1 MTIAGIPPAPVLADQ
16 ALQRLREGNQRYV
29 QNVRS
34 LNTAMGASARASLA
48 VRQNPFAVILSCSD
62 SRVPSEIVFDQ
73 GLGDL
78 FVIRVAGNV
87 VAPSLVGSVEFAA
100 ATFGT
105 RLVVVM
111 GHTRCGAI
119 KATLDFI
126 QHDVDA
132 PSENIHD
139 IVDRCR
145 PAVESVVTALGPDVA
160 PERVTHEAVR
170 ANVRQSC
177 AHLRHGSRLLE
188 RLILEEGLM
197 VVARSTSSTRP
208 SPDPSA
214 PGLPASRATAHAP
227 SAPLPGLVRAPTP

>member
-1 MTIAGIPPAPVLADQ
+1 MTSAALPPAHVSAEQ
-16 ALQRLREGNQRYV
+16 ALQRLREGNARFR

-34 LNTAMGASARASLA
+34 LDVGVGQAARTALVAG
-48 VRQNPFAVILSCSD
+48 QHPFAIILSCSD
-62 SRVPSEIVFDQ
+62 SRVPSELVFDQ

-111 GHTRCGAI
+111 GHSACGAI

-126 QHDVDA
+126 QNRGGV
-132 PSENIHD
+132 PTENIRD
-139 IVDRCR
+139 ILDRCR
-145 PAVESVVTALGPDVA
+145 PAVESVVQTAGSDVDKD
-160 PERVTHEAVR
+160 RLMHESVR

-188 RLILEEGLM
+188 RLIRDEGM
-197 VVARSTSSTRP
+197 WVVGAEYSLDTGEVDFFESQVLR
-208 SPDPSA
+208 
-214 PGLPASRATAHAP
+214 
-227 SAPLPGLVRAPTP
+227 

>member
-1 MTIAGIPPAPVLADQ
+1 MTIAGIPPAPLPAAQ
-16 ALQRLREGNQRYV
+16 ALQRLQEGNHRFSK
-29 QNVRS
+29 NVRS
-34 LNTAMGASARASLA
+34 LDTALGQTARASLA
-48 VRQNPFAVILSCSD
+48 AGQNPFAIILSCSD

-111 GHTRCGAI
+111 GHSRCGAI

-126 QHDVDA
+126 QHRVEA
-132 PSENIHD
+132 ASENIHD
-139 IVDRCR
+139 IVDRCW
-145 PAVESVVTALGPDVA
+145 PAVESVVHAAGPSVDRDRLV
-160 PERVTHEAVR
+160 HEAVR

-188 RLILEEGLM
+188 RLILEGGMMIVGADYSLDTGEVDFFEGLK
-197 VVARSTSSTRP
+197 R
-208 SPDPSA
+208 
-214 PGLPASRATAHAP
+214 
-227 SAPLPGLVRAPTP
+227 

>member
-1 MTIAGIPPAPVLADQ
+1 MTIAGIPPAPLAADQ
-16 ALQRLREGNQRYV
+16 ALQRLRDGNHRFV

-34 LNTAMGASARASLA
+34 MDTAIGQSARASLA
-48 VRQNPFAVILSCSD
+48 ARQTPFAVILSCSD

-126 QHDVDA
+126 QHSVGA

-145 PAVESVVTALGPDVA
+145 PAVESVVSAAGPDVVQ
-160 PERVTHEAVR
+160 ERLVQEAVR

-177 AHLRHGSRLLE
+177 SHLRHASRMLE
-188 RLILEEGLM
+188 RLIQEEGLL
-197 VVARSTSSTRP
+197 VVGAEYSLDTGKV
-208 SPDPSA
+208 DFFDA
-214 PGLPASRATAHAP
+214 PQR
-227 SAPLPGLVRAPTP
+227 

>member
-1 MTIAGIPPAPVLADQ
+1 MTITGIPPPPLPADQ
-16 ALQRLREGNQRYV
+16 ALQRLQAGNRRFN
-29 QNVRS
+29 QNLRS
-34 LNTAMGASARASLA
+34 LDTTMGQEARASLA
-48 VRQNPFAVILSCSD
+48 AAQHPVAIILSCSD
-62 SRVPSEIVFDQ
+62 SRVPSEFIFDQ

-111 GHTRCGAI
+111 GHSRCGAI

-126 QHDVDA
+126 QHRVDS

-145 PAVESVVTALGPDVA
+145 PAVESVVHAAGPDV
-160 PERVTHEAVR
+160 ERERLVHEAVR

-188 RLILEEGLM
+188 RLIQEEGLL
-197 VVARSTSSTRP
+197 VVGADYSLDTGEVDFFDGLAR
-208 SPDPSA
+208 
-214 PGLPASRATAHAP
+214 
-227 SAPLPGLVRAPTP
+227 

>member
-1 MTIAGIPPAPVLADQ
+1 MTIAGIPPAPLPADQ
-16 ALQRLREGNQRYV
+16 ALQRLRDGNYRFV

-34 LNTAMGASARASLA
+34 LDTAIGQSARALLA
-48 VRQNPFAVILSCSD
+48 VRQNPFAAILSCSD

-126 QHDVDA
+126 QHRVGA

-145 PAVESVVTALGPDVA
+145 PAVESVVSATGPDVEQ
-160 PERVTHEAVR
+160 ERLVHEAVR

-188 RLILEEGLM
+188 RLIQEEGLL
-197 VVARSTSSTRP
+197 VVGADYSLDTGKV
-208 SPDPSA
+208 DFFD
-214 PGLPASRATAHAP
+214 GLPS
-227 SAPLPGLVRAPTP
+227 

>member
-1 MTIAGIPPAPVLADQ
+1 MTIAGIPPAPLPADQ
-16 ALQRLREGNQRYV
+16 AFHRLREGNHRFV

-34 LNTAMGASARASLA
+34 LDTSIGQSARASLA
-48 VRQNPFAVILSCSD
+48 AGQNPFAVILSCSD

-111 GHTRCGAI
+111 GHSRCGAI

-126 QHDVDA
+126 QHRVDA

-145 PAVESVVTALGPDVA
+145 PAVESVVHAAGSGV
-160 PERVTHEAVR
+160 ERERLVHEAVR

-188 RLILEEGLM
+188 RLIQDEGLL
-197 VVARSTSSTRP
+197 VVGADYSLDSGEVDFFDGLTR
-208 SPDPSA
+208 
-214 PGLPASRATAHAP
+214 
-227 SAPLPGLVRAPTP
+227 

>member
-1 MTIAGIPPAPVLADQ
+1 MTIDGLPPAPLPAEQ
-16 ALQRLREGNQRYV
+16 ALQRLREGNDRFLR
-29 QNVRS
+29 NVRS
-34 LNTAMGASARASLA
+34 LDVAAGLAAARAALA
-48 VRQNPFAVILSCSD
+48 AGQNPFAIILSCSD

-111 GHTRCGAI
+111 GHSRCGAI
-119 KATLDFI
+119 RSTLNLI
-126 QHDVDA
+126 QHRVGVA
-132 PSENIHD
+132 SENIRD

-145 PAVESVVTALGPDVA
+145 PAVESVVRAAGPNVE
-160 PERVTHEAVR
+160 PERLFHEAVR

-177 AHLRHGSRLLE
+177 AHLRHGSRMLE
-188 RLILEEGLM
+188 RLVQEEGMLI
-197 VVARSTSSTRP
+197 VGAEYSLDTGQV
-208 SPDPSA
+208 DFFE
-214 PGLPASRATAHAP
+214 GLESY
-227 SAPLPGLVRAPTP
+227 

>member
-1 MTIAGIPPAPVLADQ
+1 MTIAGIPPAPLSATQ
-16 ALQRLREGNQRYV
+16 ALQRLREGNHRFV

-34 LNTAMGASARASLA
+34 LDTAIGKSARASVA
-48 VRQNPFAVILSCSD
+48 AGQNPFAVILSCSD
-62 SRVPSEIVFDQ
+62 SRVPSEIVFEQ

-111 GHTRCGAI
+111 GHSRCGAI

-126 QHDVDA
+126 QHRVDA

-145 PAVESVVTALGPDVA
+145 PAVESVVHAAGPDVQ
-160 PERVTHEAVR
+160 PERLVHEAVR

-188 RLILEEGLM
+188 RLIQEEGLL
-197 VVARSTSSTRP
+197 VVGADYSLDTGEV
-208 SPDPSA
+208 DFFD
-214 PGLPASRATAHAP
+214 GLQ
-227 SAPLPGLVRAPTP
+227 G

>member
-1 MTIAGIPPAPVLADQ
+1 MSSAVLPPATVPAEQ
-16 ALQRLREGNQRYV
+16 ALKRLREGNARYC

-34 LNTAMGASARASLA
+34 LEVAAGQAARTALVAG
-48 VRQNPFAVILSCSD
+48 QHPFAIILSCSD
-62 SRVPSEIVFDQ
+62 SRVPSELVFDQ

-111 GHTRCGAI
+111 GHSACGAI
-119 KATLDFI
+119 RATLDFI
-126 QHDVDA
+126 QQKGSV
-132 PSENIHD
+132 PTENIRD
-139 IVDRCR
+139 ILDRCR
-145 PAVESVVTALGPDVA
+145 PAVESVVQAAGSGVDKDRLL
-160 PERVTHEAVR
+160 HESVR

-188 RLILEEGLM
+188 RLIREEGM
-197 VVARSTSSTRP
+197 WVVGAEYSLDTGQVEFFEP
-208 SPDPSA
+208 Q
-214 PGLPASRATAHAP
+214 
-227 SAPLPGLVRAPTP
+227 VR

>member
-1 MTIAGIPPAPVLADQ
+1 MTIAGIPPAPLPADQ
-16 ALQRLREGNQRYV
+16 ALQRLRDGNHRFV

-34 LNTAMGASARASLA
+34 MDTAIGQSARALLA
-48 VRQNPFAVILSCSD
+48 ARQNPFAVILSCSD

-126 QHDVDA
+126 QHRVGA

-145 PAVESVVTALGPDVA
+145 PAVESVVNALGPDV
-160 PERVTHEAVR
+160 EQGRVTHEAVR

-188 RLILEEGLM
+188 RLIQEEGLM
-197 VVARSTSSTRP
+197 VVGADYSLDTGQV
-208 SPDPSA
+208 DFFDA
-214 PGLPASRATAHAP
+214 PQH
-227 SAPLPGLVRAPTP
+227 

>member
-1 MTIAGIPPAPVLADQ
+1 MTIAGIPPAPLSATH
-16 ALQRLREGNQRYV
+16 ALQRLREGNHRFV

-34 LNTAMGASARASLA
+34 LDTAIGQSARASLA
-48 VRQNPFAVILSCSD
+48 AGQNPFAVILSCSD

-111 GHTRCGAI
+111 GHSRCGAI

-126 QHDVDA
+126 QHRVDA

-145 PAVESVVTALGPDVA
+145 PAVESVVHAAGPDVE
-160 PERVTHEAVR
+160 PGRLVHEAVR

-177 AHLRHGSRLLE
+177 SHLRHGSRLLE
-188 RLILEEGLM
+188 RLIQEEGLL
-197 VVARSTSSTRP
+197 VVGADYSLDTGQV
-208 SPDPSA
+208 DFFD
-214 PGLPASRATAHAP
+214 GL
-227 SAPLPGLVRAPTP
+227 

>member
-1 MTIAGIPPAPVLADQ
+1 MTIAGIPPAPLSADQ
-16 ALQRLREGNQRYV
+16 ALQRLREGNHRFV

-34 LNTAMGASARASLA
+34 LDTAIGQSARASLA
-48 VRQNPFAVILSCSD
+48 AGQNPFAAILSCSD
-62 SRVPSEIVFDQ
+62 SRVPSEIVFEQ

-100 ATFGT
+100 TTFGT

-111 GHTRCGAI
+111 GHSRCGAI

-126 QHDVDA
+126 QHRVDA

-145 PAVESVVTALGPDVA
+145 PAVESVVHAAGPDV
-160 PERVTHEAVR
+160 ERERLVHEAVR

-188 RLILEEGLM
+188 RLIQEEGL
-197 VVARSTSSTRP
+197 VVVGADYSLDTGEV
-208 SPDPSA
+208 DFFD
-214 PGLPASRATAHAP
+214 GLQR
-227 SAPLPGLVRAPTP
+227 

>member
-1 MTIAGIPPAPVLADQ
+1 MSVDGIAPAPLPADQ
-16 ALQRLREGNQRYV
+16 ALQRLKEGNARFT

-34 LNTAMGASARASLA
+34 MDVSMGQSARAALVA
-48 VRQNPFAVILSCSD
+48 RQNPFAIILSCSD

-78 FVIRVAGNV
+78 FVIRVAGNI

-105 RLVVVM
+105 RLAVVM
-111 GHTRCGAI
+111 GHSHCGAI

-126 QHDVDA
+126 LHKVGA
-132 PSENIHD
+132 PSDNIHD
-139 IVDRCR
+139 LVDRCR
-145 PAVESVVTALGPDVA
+145 PAVESVVHAAGPHADR
-160 PERVTHEAVR
+160 ERLTHEAVR

-188 RLILEEGLM
+188 RLIQEEGLRI
-197 VVARSTSSTRP
+197 VGAEYSLESGQV
-208 SPDPSA
+208 DFFE
-214 PGLPASRATAHAP
+214 GLE
-227 SAPLPGLVRAPTP
+227 G

>member
-1 MTIAGIPPAPVLADQ
+1 MTIAGIPPAPLPADQ
-16 ALQRLREGNQRYV
+16 ALQRLRDGNQRFV

-34 LNTAMGASARASLA
+34 MNTAIGSSARASLA
-48 VRQNPFAVILSCSD
+48 TRQTPFAVILSCSD
-62 SRVPSEIVFDQ
+62 SRVPSELVFDQ

-111 GHTRCGAI
+111 GHSRCGAI

-126 QHDVDA
+126 QHSVGA

-145 PAVESVVTALGPDVA
+145 PAVESVVSASGPNVEQ
-160 PERVTHEAVR
+160 ERLVQEAVR

-177 AHLRHGSRLLE
+177 SHLRHASRLLE
-188 RLILEEGLM
+188 RLIQEEGLL
-197 VVARSTSSTRP
+197 VVGAEYSLDSGEV
-208 SPDPSA
+208 DFFD
-214 PGLPASRATAHAP
+214 
-227 SAPLPGLVRAPTP
+227 TPQR

>member
-1 MTIAGIPPAPVLADQ
+1 MTVAGIAPAPLPADQ
-16 ALQRLREGNQRYV
+16 ALQRLREGNRRFS

-34 LNTAMGASARASLA
+34 MEVAAGQAARAALVA
-48 VRQNPFAVILSCSD
+48 GQNPFAIILSCSD
-62 SRVPSEIVFDQ
+62 SRVPSGMVFDQ

-87 VAPSLVGSVEFAA
+87 VAPSLVGSVEYAA

-105 RLVVVM
+105 RLAVVM
-111 GHTRCGAI
+111 GHSHCGAI

-139 IVDRCR
+139 LLDRCR
-145 PAVESVVTALGPDVA
+145 PAVQSVVEAVGPGVDK
-160 PERVTHEAVR
+160 ERLMRESVR

-188 RLILEEGLM
+188 RLIQEEGMWIVGAEYSLE
-197 VVARSTSSTRP
+197 T
-208 SPDPSA
+208 
-214 PGLPASRATAHAP
+214 
-227 SAPLPGLVRAPTP
+227 GLVDFFEGLEH